1 MDYAT
6 FFFTN
11 IASVTVFTV
20 CIGVLAWH
28 NRRATGMLWFAG
40 SQVVGLVKL
49 VLQGL
54 EGKAPAIWANMTAN
68 ELYLVSI
75 AMQWMGLYCF
85 LVRKPIRYRRLW
97 IPIGVVLA
105 AYTFT
110 FVAKIPYTGNVINL
124 PFVALCGCSAWT
136 LWKHHSGP
144 FTVVSRVSAAIAC
157 GQVGVAAYRAILTN
171 IRYAQ
176 PWKTVIA
183 HSDPRWLY
191 SLAAAAFFAACMA
204 MCEMWF
210 LVTELQGELARRART
225 DPLTGALNWRSMEE
239 AALRETAR
247 SQRYGNALSIILI
260 DIDNFKHLNDTRG
273 HAAGDCALQALVRR
287 LNCMLRQQD
296 SLARMGG
303 EEFAILLPDTAGSA
317 ALNLAERLRQAVADL
332 EVPFATGPV
341 RMSICAGVAELH
353 PSRGWEEM
361 MRRADSAMYAAKR
374 RGRNRVSARPEPDE
388 FSAEKHGAAGLDN
401 LGLAPTG

>member
-1 MDYAT
+1 
-6 FFFTN
+6 
-11 IASVTVFTV
+11 
-20 CIGVLAWH
+20 
-28 NRRATGMLWFAG
+28 
-40 SQVVGLVKL
+40 
-49 VLQGL
+49 
-54 EGKAPAIWANMTAN
+54 
-68 ELYLVSI
+68 
-75 AMQWMGLYCF
+75 
-85 LVRKPIRYRRLW
+85 
-97 IPIGVVLA
+97 VVLA

-110 FVAKIPYTGNVINL
+110 FLAKIPYTGNVINL
-124 PFVALCGCSAWT
+124 PFVALCGLSART
-136 LWKHHSGP
+136 LWKNRKGQ
-144 FTVVSRVSAAIAC
+144 FITVARISTAILSAQMC
-157 GQVGVAAYRAILTN
+157 VAAYRAILTN

-191 SLAAAAFFAACMA
+191 SLAAMAFLAACMA

-247 SQRYGNALSIILI
+247 SQRYGNALSVIVV

-303 EEFAILLPDTAGSA
+303 EEFAILLPDTSCSA
-317 ALNLAERLRQAVADL
+317 AFTIAERVRQAVADL
-332 EVPFATGPV
+332 DVPFETGPI
-341 RMSICAGVAELH
+341 RMTVCAGVAELQ
-353 PSRGWEEM
+353 PARGWEEM
-361 MRRADSAMYAAKR
+361 MRRSDSAMYAAKR
-374 RGRNRVSARPEPDE
+374 RGRNRVSADPELDE
-388 FSAEKHGAAGLDN
+388 SPAGIRGADLDR
-401 LGLAPTG
+401 LGLLPSS